1 MGYRRKSRELA
12 LQALFYMDIRDR
24 FLKENLDLFKKYM
37 APTGLDFFGLL
48 SEGVLEN
55 RTDIDQIIDRHSSNW
70 RLHRMSC
77 VDRNIIRIAVYELYY
92 CYDIPAKVSINEAI
106 DIGKKFGT
114 RESGGF
120 INGLLDSIRKNL
132 ETKERQG

>member
-12 LQALFYMDIRDR
+12 LQALFYMDMRDC
-24 FLKENLDLFKKYM
+24 FGHEAFALFKKYL
-37 APTGLDFFGLL
+37 APGSSDFLDLL
-48 SEGVLEN
+48 SLGVIEN
-55 RTDIDQIIDRHSSNW
+55 RNDIDKIIDSHSSNW

-77 VDRNIIRIAVYELYY
+77 VDRNILRLAVFELYY
-92 CYDIPAKVSINEAI
+92 CEDIPVKVSINEAI

-120 INGLLDSIRKNL
+120 INGLLDSIRK
-132 ETKERQG
+132 KI

>member
-24 FLKENLDLFKKYM
+24 FSKETLDLFKKYM
-37 APTGLDFFGLL
+37 APGSLEFFDYLAG
-48 SEGVLEN
+48 GVLEN
-55 RTDIDQIIDRHSSNW
+55 RADIDKIIDRHSSNW

-92 CYDIPAKVSINEAI
+92 SFDIPAKVSINEAI

-132 ETKERQG
+132 EN

>member
-12 LQALFYMDIRDR
+12 LQALFYMDIRNG
-24 FLKENLDLFKKYM
+24 FTEENLELFKKYLT
-37 APTGLDFFGLL
+37 PGSSDFFDLL
-48 SEGVLEN
+48 SGGVLEN
-55 RTDIDQIIDRHSSNW
+55 KDDIDAIIDDHSSNW

-77 VDRNIIRIAVYELYY
+77 VDRNILRLAVYELYY
-92 CYDIPAKVSINEAI
+92 CIDIPSKVSINEGI

-120 INGLLDSIRKNL
+120 INGLLDSIRKRL
-132 ETKERQG
+132 EQEGQE